1 MGSFSQVNLQNL
13 FLLFS
18 KPLLEEFNAI
28 HWYYS
33 DAALGPARCCY
44 RHLIYFV
51 QSTHYTDYKSQGC
64 VTESEHMQVLPTGA
78 QAMAAVR
85 CQWEKEELWNSHTH
99 CPFSKSEMHM
109 FIQKQPV
116 CFFRKGTYTG

>member
-78 QAMAAVR
+78 QAMAAVGEGGIMK
-85 CQWEKEELWNSHTH
+85 QSYPLPFFQEWNAHVHPKTT
-99 CPFSKSEMHM
+99 C
-109 FIQKQPV
+109 V
-116 CFFRKGTYTG
+116 LL